1 MSADSARGAEGGAAR
16 LVVGLGNPGSRYHL
30 TRHNLGFR
38 VVERLAER
46 LGAGPER
53 ELCRALVAEAG
64 TTLLARPQTYMNRSG
79 WAVRCLCDR
88 HELAPERCLVVYDE
102 IALPLGRLR
111 LRPSG
116 SPGGHRGM
124 ESIVAAL
131 ETDLVPRL
139 RLGIGP
145 REGVAP
151 PGDLADFVLAP
162 FDEDELGAAAA
173 LVELAADA
181 VACWCAEGAES
192 AMARFNAAPPQR
204 APLAGEP
211 PVR

>member
-1 MSADSARGAEGGAAR
+1 MIADSARGPEVGAAR
-16 LVVGLGNPGSRYHL
+16 LVAGLGNPGDRYRL

-38 VVERLAER
+38 VVERLAAR

-53 ELCRALVAEAG
+53 NLCGAFVSEAG
-64 TTLLARPQTYMNRSG
+64 ATLLARPQNYMNRSG

-88 HELAPERCLVVYDE
+88 YQLAPESCLVVYDE

-111 LRPSG
+111 LRPAG

-131 ETDLVPRL
+131 ETEQVPRL

-145 REGVAP
+145 RDGATP
-151 PGDLADFVLAP
+151 PGDLSAFVLAP
-162 FDEDELGAAAA
+162 FDDGEIEAVAA

-181 VACWCAEGAES
+181 VACWCAEGAET
-192 AMARFNAAPPQR
+192 AMARFNAPPPPR
-204 APLAGEP
+204 APLADES